1 MGIIHVAIW
10 RSWAIFAR
18 LRQFGFIY
26 ESSGPFRAVG
36 ISRLHI
42 LISIIKLYIL
52 SLNTFSRRLMLSILS
67 ILGSPLSVISILRWL
82 KTHILILIL
91 LRHAW
96 LLSDIEILNL
106 AFLMVLLP
114 DPRSLPHHSHSNTFI
129 WRILLDLRHC
139 QLFDLRMLRFF
150 SLLKLASWSLWLD
163 LWRFLWKCDWLLIG
177 FYSKYFL
184 VVNLLILLLML
195 SLWLWLSLVCDVHR
209 RKILLRSRL
218 ILIVLDYLGHLAF
231 VHRVILRQL
240 DSDVY
245 LLVERFVYLVL
256 LLLVRRSYLGCGC
269 HVYLLLG
276 LSRLRGLWFRFFNWW
291 LLWFRNWGR
300 RFSLSWSFLDD
311 WGHFRF
317 LLW

>member
-1 MGIIHVAIW
+1 
-10 RSWAIFAR
+10 
-18 LRQFGFIY
+18 
-26 ESSGPFRAVG
+26 
-36 ISRLHI
+36 
-42 LISIIKLYIL
+42 
-52 SLNTFSRRLMLSILS
+52 
-67 ILGSPLSVISILRWL
+67 
-82 KTHILILIL
+82 
-91 LRHAW
+91 
-96 LLSDIEILNL
+96 
-106 AFLMVLLP
+106 MVLLP

-150 SLLKLASWSLWLD
+150 SLFKLASWSLWLD

-245 LLVERFVYLVL
+245 LLVERFVCLVL
-256 LLLVRRSYLGCGC
+256 LLLVRRGYLGCRC

-276 LSRLRGLWFRFFNWW
+276 LSRLGGLWFRFLNWW
-291 LLWFRNWGR
+291 LLWFSNWGR
-300 RFSLSWSFLDD
+300 WFSLSWSFLDD